1 MEKIYRAEVIGSLQ
15 RPTYLTEARAAM
27 AAGKLGAA
35 ELRTVEDRAVDEAL
49 AFQARLGLDVVTDGE
64 MRRVIFTEPLT
75 GILDG
80 LAPAGT
86 MTLNWR
92 RKEGGTQ
99 KEREMRPPFFAAVS
113 KIKRKRWLARDEF
126 AYAQSRTSK
135 PLKVT
140 LPSPTIVLPIWSPE
154 HSRDAYAD
162 PLALLPDLVEIL
174 REEIREL
181 AALGCKYIQFDAPEL
196 TWLADE
202 VRLAEL
208 ATIHPKLAGWM
219 QNEGIEALNSLATV
233 PGVTFGLHMCRGN
246 SQGYWLSEA
255 PWEALSKSIFRRA
268 GNLDVFLLE
277 YDDWRSGSFE
287 PLRDLPPG
295 KVAVLGL
302 ISTKHEELEPA
313 AEIIA
318 RIEEASRFYPRE
330 QLALSP
336 QCGFAPQPDDNVISA
351 ASQEAKLRLVA
362 DLAHRIWRSG
372 T

>member
-1 MEKIYRAEVIGSLQ
+1 VEEIYRAEVIGSLQ
-15 RPTYLTEARAAM
+15 RPAYLTEAREAM
-27 AAGKLGAA
+27 RAGKLEAPDF
-35 ELRTVEDRAVDEAL
+35 RKVEDRAVDEAL
-49 AFQARLGLDVVTDGE
+49 AFQERLGLDVVTDGE
-64 MRRVIFTEPLT
+64 MRRLVFTEPLT

-80 LAPAGT
+80 VAPVGT
-86 MTLNWR
+86 MTLRWR
-92 RKEGGTQ
+92 RSAGERHE
-99 KEREMRPPFFAAVS
+99 EREMRPPFFAAIS

-126 AYAQSRTSK
+126 AYARTRTKK

-154 HSRDAYAD
+154 HSRAAYPD

-174 REEIREL
+174 RDEIREL

-202 VRLAEL
+202 TRLAEL
-208 ATIHPKLAGWM
+208 AEIHPKLAGWM
-219 QNEGIEALNSLATV
+219 SNEGIEALNSLATV

-255 PWEALSKSIFRRA
+255 PWEALSTQIFRRA
-268 GNLDVFLLE
+268 DNVDIFLLE

-287 PLRDLPPG
+287 SLRDLPDG

-302 ISTKHEELEPA
+302 ISTKHEEVEPA
-313 AEIIA
+313 EEIIA
-318 RIEEASRFYPRE
+318 RIEDASRFYPLG
-330 QLALSP
+330 QLALSA
-336 QCGFAPQPDDNVISA
+336 QCGFAPQPDDNIITA

-362 DLAHRIWRSG
+362 EIAHRVWR
-372 T
+372 